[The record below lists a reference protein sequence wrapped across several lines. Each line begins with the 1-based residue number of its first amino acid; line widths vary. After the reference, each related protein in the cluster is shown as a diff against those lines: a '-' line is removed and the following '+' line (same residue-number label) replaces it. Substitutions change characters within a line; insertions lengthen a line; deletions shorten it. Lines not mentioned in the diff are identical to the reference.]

1 MIYNNDNNNVRMQE
15 SDKLSEEDLFHSLGE
30 MKKSSAFSQKFKS
43 IPGTLKLDISA
54 PPDDLP
60 CCYTSNLYEVEPF
73 PDNSSRRPTREV
85 EEFPPMEV
93 YSPLTTY
100 K

>member
-1 MIYNNDNNNVRMQE
+1 M
-15 SDKLSEEDLFHSLGE
+15 SDEDLFRFLGE
-30 MKKSSAFSQKFKS
+30 MKKSTAVFSRRFKS
-43 IPGTLKLDISA
+43 IPGNLKLDISA
-54 PPDDLP
+54 PYNNMP
-60 CCYTSNLYEVEPF
+60 CCLTSNLWEVEPF
-73 PDNSSRRPTREV
+73 PDNRSRRPTREI